1 MLLKKG
7 KKFRFLTYTLLIIV
21 LSSINNYDFDISNT
35 FNIKQINVDGFS
47 KKENTE
53 IRNEIK
59 DIVGKNIFITKKND
73 FIKLNDRN
81 VIKYF
86 AIIKNLTK

>member
-1 MLLKKG
+1 MHLKKG

-47 KKENTE
+47 KKKNTE
-53 IRNEIK
+53 IK
-59 DIVGKNIFITKKND
+59 MK
-73 FIKLNDRN
+73 
-81 VIKYF
+81 
-86 AIIKNLTK
+86 

>member
-21 LSSINNYDFDISNT
+21 LSSINNYNFDIRNI

-47 KKENTE
+47 KKK
-53 IRNEIK
+53 IQ
-59 DIVGKNIFITKKND
+59 
-73 FIKLNDRN
+73 KLEM
-81 VIKYF
+81 K
-86 AIIKNLTK
+86 